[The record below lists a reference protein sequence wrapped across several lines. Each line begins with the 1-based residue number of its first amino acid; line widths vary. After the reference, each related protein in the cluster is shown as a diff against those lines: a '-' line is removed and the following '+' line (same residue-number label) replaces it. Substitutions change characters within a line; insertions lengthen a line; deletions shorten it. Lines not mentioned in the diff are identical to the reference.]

1 METQAVSNGDQHS
14 RVQTSFQSIDKQVND
29 EKVLSHEELMA
40 ALKKQVGAVVLSPHG
55 QIEYYFSQENL
66 AKDSYLLSLMNDSGY
81 VSLTTIAGFRKVR
94 DLSTSMDD
102 ILEALKGAE
111 GVVVDAANL
120 LIKPAFVFER
130 KTIILRDVPEGTT
143 EEEIRSLFEGL
154 ATVESLKAEFGNT
167 WYDRGWSMIQ
177 VCGCGLGED
186 CYLSSGSV
194 ASATVAWS
202 QCEGACEERVIYEE
216 LDEDVDHHP

>member
-1 METQAVSNGDQHS
+1 MAAVTVFSQS
-14 RVQTSFQSIDKQVND
+14 RRLMLQTSTETTSQQTESTQP
-29 EKVLSHEELMA
+29 LSHEELMA
-40 ALKKQVGAVVLSPHG
+40 ALKKQVGVVVLSPYG

-186 CYLSSGSV
+186 CYLSSGSF